1 MQAKPPRPPN
11 ILLIL
16 GDQHRADC
24 VGVANRH
31 APPDVTV
38 QPAALTPRLDR
49 LGREGAVFT
58 RAYTPAPV
66 SAPARQALL
75 SGRAPE
81 SFGALWNP
89 NFIPT
94 PTVKPE
100 PGQHVAALRRA
111 GYRSCLVGKW
121 NSSMEHGPADFGF
134 DCHIDPAL
142 HLQELA
148 RSHPDLEWTG
158 GWLGE
163 TSPLTPEETAVGW
176 GARQVERRLA
186 DFAGTQDP
194 WFIRWDLAEPHL
206 PCRPPACFM
215 ELFTDRE
222 LEPWAGFADP
232 LEGKPYIQSQQLLNW
247 ELEEHW
253 NDWDWWQPVVRRYL
267 AVIAEIDAAVGR
279 VLDVLEEIGQA
290 RDTLVIYSSDHGD
303 LCGAHGMLDKHY
315 VLYDDVTRV
324 PLLLRWPAGVRG
336 AVVRSEPVCS
346 MFDIGA
352 TIIDACGLD
361 GADPG
366 LGESLLPLARGAEGG
381 GRDAVVM
388 AAHGQQFGLHTQRG
402 LRTADWLY
410 VWNLTDVD
418 ELYDCRRDPGQ
429 RENRI
434 ADPACAVI
442 LAALRKRLHKEL
454 RRRGDPFVG
463 TPWTDRQLLDGRQ
476 VDMGLRPERSSSG
489 LSGR

>member
-1 MQAKPPRPPN
+1 MPN

-24 VGVANRH
+24 LGVANQN
-31 APPDVTV
+31 ATPDVSV
-38 QPAALTPRLDR
+38 QPAAYTPRLDR

-66 SAPARQALL
+66 CSPARQALL
-75 SGRAPE
+75 SGHPPE

-100 PGQHVAALRRA
+100 PGQHVAALHRA

-134 DCHIDPAL
+134 DRHIDPSL
-142 HLQELA
+142 YQRELA
-148 RSHPDLEWTG
+148 EKHPGLMWTG

-176 GARQVERRLA
+176 GTRQVEGCLR
-186 DFAGTQDP
+186 DFAETKEP

-206 PCRPPACFM
+206 PCRPPKSFL
-215 ELFTDRE
+215 ELFADRE
-222 LEPWAGFADP
+222 PEPWAGFADP
-232 LEGKPYIQSQQLLNW
+232 LEMKPYIQRQQLLNW
-247 ELEEHW
+247 ELEERW

-279 VLDVLEEIGQA
+279 VLDVLEELGQA
-290 RDTLVIYSSDHGD
+290 HDTLVIYSSDHGD

-315 VLYDDVTRV
+315 ILYDDVTRV
-324 PLLLRWPAGVRG
+324 PLLLRWPAGIPAG
-336 AVVRSEPVCS
+336 IATAELVCS

-352 TIIDACGLD
+352 TIIDACGLAD
-361 GADPG
+361 ADPG
-366 LGESLLPLARGAEGG
+366 LGQSLLPLARGEAEG
-381 GRDAVVM
+381 GRDAVVVG
-388 AAHGQQFGLHTQRG
+388 AHGQQFGLYTQRG

-410 VWNLTDVD
+410 VWNLTDID
-418 ELYDCRRDPGQ
+418 ELYDCNRDPGQ

-434 ADPACAVI
+434 ADPNCATI
-442 LAALRKRLHKEL
+442 LAEL
-454 RRRGDPFVG
+454 RRLLHRELRLRGDPFVG
-463 TPWTDRQLLDGRQ
+463 TAWTDRQLLDGRQ
-476 VDMGLRPERSSSG
+476 VEIARDRT
-489 LSGR
+489 